1 MSAQANARQHGFIAV
16 EVLFGLIVM
25 SILAGIGINQLMNR
39 MDSQNYQI
47 AADQQKQV
55 ADAAAKYLKDN
66 FATVY
71 AAAGTTTPAQI
82 TPAMLRNTNYLPA
95 GFADANAFGQ
105 TFVVLARR
113 VANNQLESI
122 VLTTGGQTIDEMGT
136 REIAENLGA
145 PGGFVPVDNTGIVQ
159 GVRGGWSLALS
170 NYGVSPG
177 TGHTASAL
185 FLQDGTLANDYL
197 YRNAIAGKPELNR
210 MNTALNMGG
219 NDVNN
224 AATINATGNVNLN
237 GTVTAGGD
245 VRAGSMYLNGNA
257 TLNGTVTA
265 GGDVRAGS
273 MYLQGNASMNGN
285 ATIGGSASVGG
296 NVAVTGD
303 TTTGSMYARGNV
315 QGVTASMSGETY
327 TTGWFRTR
335 GDTGWYSEKWGGG
348 WHMTDSD
355 WIRAYAGKN
364 VYTPG
369 QMRGNSLFS
378 EGRTYV
384 GEYLQLNGTAS
395 ENSGCNPNG
404 LVSRDGAGK
413 LLSCQSGLWK
423 PMASDVSG
431 TICGMATNWCGWE
444 GNIRCQGM
452 DPYCGVCPSGYYL
465 VHWIVQEG
473 DKNRYV
479 CAKS

>member
-1 MSAQANARQHGFIAV
+1 MSAQANVRQAGFIAV
-16 EVLFGLIVM
+16 EVLFGLIVL

-71 AAAGTTTPAQI
+71 AATGTTTPAQI

-95 GFADANAFGQ
+95 GVTDTNAFGQ

-113 VANNQLESI
+113 VGTNQLESI

-145 PGGFVPVDNTGIVQ
+145 PGGFVPVTNTGIVQ
-159 GVRGGWSLALS
+159 GVREGWSLTLS
-170 NYGVSPG
+170 NYGVNPG
-177 TGHTASAL
+177 AGHTASAL
-185 FLQDGTLANDYL
+185 FLQGGTLANDYL

-219 NDVNN
+219 NDLNN
-224 AATINATGNVNLN
+224 AANITASGTASISGDVNAGRNVNASGNVNLN

-245 VRAGSMYLNGNA
+245 L
-257 TLNGTVTA
+257 
-265 GGDVRAGS
+265 RAGS

-285 ATIGGSASVGG
+285 ATVGGS
-296 NVAVTGD
+296 VAVTGD
-303 TTTGSMYARGNV
+303 VTTGSMYARGNV

-384 GEYLQLNGTAS
+384 GEYLQLNGTAN
-395 ENSGCNPNG
+395 EKDGCNPNG

-413 LLSCQSGLWK
+413 LLSCQNGLWK

-431 TICGMATNWCGWE
+431 TICGMATNYCGWD

>member
-1 MSAQANARQHGFIAV
+1 MNTSLSKASQRGFIALDM
-16 EVLFGLIVM
+16 LFALIV
-25 SILAGIGINQLMNR
+25 LAAVMTGAAVLVANQ
-39 MDSQNYQI
+39 MDSQNYRI

-82 TPAMLRNTNYLPA
+82 TPAMLRNTKYLPT
-95 GFADANAFGQ
+95 GFSDTNAFGQ

-113 VANNQLESI
+113 VATNQLESI
-122 VLTTGGQTIDEMGT
+122 VLTTGGQAIDEMGT

-145 PGGFVPVDNTGIVQ
+145 PGGYVPMANTGIIQ
-159 GVRGGWSLALS
+159 GVRGGWSLTLS
-170 NYGVSPG
+170 NYGVNPG
-177 TGHTASAL
+177 AGHTASAL

-219 NDVNN
+219 NDLNN
-224 AATINATGNVNLN
+224 AANITASGTANITGDVNAGRNVKASGNVNLN

-245 VRAGSMYLNGNA
+245 L
-257 TLNGTVTA
+257 
-265 GGDVRAGS
+265 RAGS
-273 MYLQGNASMNGN
+273 MYLQGSASMNGN
-285 ATIGGSASVGG
+285 ATVGGS
-296 NVAVTGD
+296 VAVTGD
-303 TTTGSMYARGNV
+303 VTTGSMYARGNV

-395 ENSGCNPNG
+395 ENAGCGSNG
-404 LVSRDGAGK
+404 MVSRTAEGL
-413 LLSCQSGLWK
+413 LLSCQSGVWRRTGGGS
-423 PMASDVSG
+423 PTCTAYTINGYDSNDVTTYSCPAGYTKTGWDTAGQKQRWSSTPGIAIGDNDYG
-431 TICGMATNWCGWE
+431 TIFCC
-444 GNIRCQGM
+444 
-452 DPYCGVCPSGYYL
+452 
-465 VHWIVQEG
+465 
-473 DKNRYV
+473 KF
-479 CAKS
+479 

>member
-1 MSAQANARQHGFIAV
+1 MSVQENGKQAGFIAV
-16 EVLFGLIVM
+16 EVLFGLIVL
-25 SILAGIGINQLMNR
+25 SILAGIGINQMMNR

-95 GFADANAFGQ
+95 GFTDANAFGQ

-113 VANNQLESI
+113 VATNQLESI
-122 VLTTGGQTIDEMGT
+122 VLTTGGQVIDEMGT

-145 PGGFVPVDNTGIVQ
+145 PGGFVPVANTGIIQ
-159 GVRGGWSLALS
+159 GVRGGWSLTLS

-177 TGHTASAL
+177 AGHTASAL

-197 YRNAIAGKPELNR
+197 YRNAVAGKPELNR

-219 NDVNN
+219 NDINN

-237 GTVTAGGD
+237 GTVNAGGD
-245 VRAGSMYLNGNA
+245 VHAGSIYLNGNA
-257 TLNGTVTA
+257 TLNGTVNA

-273 MYLQGNASMNGN
+273 LYLQGNATMNGT
-285 ATIGGSASVGG
+285 ATVGG
-296 NVAVTGD
+296 NVAVSGD

-327 TTGWFRTR
+327 TEGWFRTR

-355 WIRAYAGKN
+355 WVRAYAGKN
-364 VYTPG
+364 VYTSG

-378 EGRTYV
+378 DGRTYV
-384 GEYLQLNGTAS
+384 GEYIQLIGSAT
-395 ENSGCNPNG
+395 ENAGCATNG
-404 LVSRDGAGK
+404 LVSRDGGGA

-423 PMASDVSG
+423 RQAGKTPTCHAYTIPGYSTNDVTTYACPVG
-431 TICGMATNWCGWE
+431 TKVGWDTGGSRQRWATTP
-444 GNIRCQGM
+444 NIAIGENDYATIFC
-452 DPYCGVCPSGYYL
+452 C
-465 VHWIVQEG
+465 EF
-473 DKNRYV
+473 
-479 CAKS
+479 

>member
-1 MSAQANARQHGFIAV
+1 MNTSRSNASQRGFIALDM
-16 EVLFGLIVM
+16 LFGLIV
-25 SILAGIGINQLMNR
+25 LAAVMTGGAVMWANQL
-39 MDSQNYQI
+39 DSQNYQI

-55 ADAAAKYLKDN
+55 ADAAARYLKDN

-82 TPAMLRNTNYLPA
+82 TPAMLRNTHYLPD
-95 GFADANAFGQ
+95 GFTDTNAFGQ

-122 VLTTGGQTIDEMGT
+122 VLTTGGQALDEMGT

-145 PGGFVPVDNTGIVQ
+145 PGGFVPVANTGIIQ

-170 NYGVSPG
+170 NYGVNPG
-177 TGHTASAL
+177 AGHTASAL

-210 MNTALNMGG
+210 MNTTLNMGG
-219 NDVNN
+219 NDLSN
-224 AATINATGNVNLN
+224 AANITASGTASISGDVNAGGNVNASINVNLN
-237 GTVTAGGD
+237 GNVNAGGD
-245 VRAGSMYLNGNA
+245 LRGGSLYL
-257 TLNGTVTA
+257 
-265 GGDVRAGS
+265 R
-273 MYLQGNASMNGN
+273 GNASMN
-285 ATIGGSASVGG
+285 GSASVGG
-296 NVAVTGD
+296 NVAVNGD
-303 TTTGSMYARGNV
+303 ISTGSMYARGNV
-315 QGVTASMSGETY
+315 QGATASMSGETY

-348 WHMTDSD
+348 WHMTDSS

-384 GEYLQLNGTAS
+384 GEYLQLIGTA
-395 ENSGCNPNG
+395 NAGWGCDQDG
-404 LVSRDGAGK
+404 LVSRNSEGLLLCRNGMWRRDGGGAPTCAAYTINGYDSNDATTWSCPAGYTK
-413 LLSCQSGLWK
+413 TGWDTGGQKQRGASTPGLVVGQN
-423 PMASDVSG
+423 DY
-431 TICGMATNWCGWE
+431 ATVFC
-444 GNIRCQGM
+444 C
-452 DPYCGVCPSGYYL
+452 
-465 VHWIVQEG
+465 
-473 DKNRYV
+473 KF
-479 CAKS
+479 

>member
-1 MSAQANARQHGFIAV
+1 MSAQANVRQAGFIAV
-16 EVLFGLIVM
+16 EVLFGLIVL

-71 AAAGTTTPAQI
+71 AAASTTTPAQI

-95 GFADANAFGQ
+95 GFTDTNAFGQ

-113 VANNQLESI
+113 VGTNQLESI

-145 PGGFVPVDNTGIVQ
+145 PGGFVPVTNTGIVQ
-159 GVRGGWSLALS
+159 GVRGGWSLTLS
-170 NYGVSPG
+170 NYGVNPG
-177 TGHTASAL
+177 AGHTASAL

-219 NDVNN
+219 NDLNN
-224 AATINATGNVNLN
+224 AANITASGTASISGDVNAGRNVNASGNVNLN
-237 GTVTAGGD
+237 GTVTARGD
-245 VRAGSMYLNGNA
+245 LRAGSMYL
-257 TLNGTVTA
+257 L
-265 GGDVRAGS
+265 
-273 MYLQGNASMNGN
+273 GNASMNGN
-285 ATIGGSASVGG
+285 ATVGGS
-296 NVAVTGD
+296 VAVTGD
-303 TTTGSMYARGNV
+303 VTTGSMYARGNV

-384 GEYLQLNGTAS
+384 GEYLQLNGTAN
-395 ENSGCNPNG
+395 EKDGCNPNG

-413 LLSCQSGLWK
+413 LLSCQNGLWK

-431 TICGMATNWCGWE
+431 TICGMATNYCGWD

>member
-1 MSAQANARQHGFIAV
+1 MNTSYSRTSQRGFIA
-16 EVLFGLIVM
+16 LDMIIGLIV
-25 SILAGIGINQLMNR
+25 LAAVMTGAAVYLANQ
-39 MDSQNYQI
+39 MDSQNYRI

-55 ADAAAKYLKDN
+55 ADAAARYLKDN

-71 AAAGTTTPAQI
+71 AAASPTTPAQI

-95 GFADANAFGQ
+95 GFTDTNAFGQ

-122 VLTTGGQTIDEMGT
+122 VLTTGGQTLDEMGT

-145 PGGFVPVDNTGIVQ
+145 PGGFVPETNTGIVQ

-170 NYGVSPG
+170 NYGVNPG
-177 TGHTASAL
+177 AGHTASAL

-224 AATINATGNVNLN
+224 AANINASANANISGDVNTGGNVNASGNVNLN

-245 VRAGSMYLNGNA
+245 LRAGSMQL
-257 TLNGTVTA
+257 
-265 GGDVRAGS
+265 R
-273 MYLQGNASMNGN
+273 GNASMNGS
-285 ATIGGSASVGG
+285 ATVGG
-296 NVAVTGD
+296 NVAVSGD
-303 TTTGSMYARGNV
+303 VTTGSMYARGNV
-315 QGVTASMSGETY
+315 QGVTASMAGETY

-348 WHMTDSD
+348 WHMTDSA

-384 GEYLQLNGTAS
+384 GEYLQLMGTAT
-395 ENSGCNPNG
+395 ENSGCSPNG
-404 LVSRDGAGK
+404 LLSQDGAGK
-413 LLSCQSGLWK
+413 TLSCQNGLWK
-423 PMASDVSG
+423 YTASEVSG
-431 TICGMATNWCGWE
+431 AICGMATNWCGWE
-444 GNIRCQGM
+444 DNVRCQGL
-452 DPYCGVCPSGYYL
+452 DPYCGVCPAGYRRIHWL
-465 VHWIVQEG
+465 VEEG
-473 DKNRYV
+473 DGNRFF
-479 CAKS
+479 CAKL

>member
-1 MSAQANARQHGFIAV
+1 MNTSRRYAAQRGFIALDM
-16 EVLFGLIVM
+16 LFGLIV
-25 SILAGIGINQLMNR
+25 LAAVMTGAAVMIANQ

-82 TPAMLRNTNYLPA
+82 TPAMLRNTNYLPV
-95 GFADANAFGQ
+95 GFTDANAFGQ

-113 VANNQLESI
+113 VATNQLESI

-145 PGGFVPVDNTGIVQ
+145 PGGFVPVANTGIVQ

-170 NYGVSPG
+170 NYGINPG
-177 TGHTASAL
+177 AGHTASAL

-219 NDVNN
+219 NDLNN
-224 AATINATGNVNLN
+224 AANITASGTASISGDVNAGRNVNATGNVNLN

-245 VRAGSMYLNGNA
+245 L
-257 TLNGTVTA
+257 
-265 GGDVRAGS
+265 RAGS
-273 MYLQGNASMNGN
+273 MYLQGNASMNGS
-285 ATIGGSASVGG
+285 ATVGG

-355 WIRAYAGKN
+355 WVRAYAGKS
-364 VYTPG
+364 VYTSG

-378 EGRTYV
+378 DGRTYV
-384 GEYLQLNGTAS
+384 GEYIQLIGSAN
-395 ENSGCNPNG
+395 ENWGCSPNG
-404 LVSRDGAGK
+404 LVSRDSAGA
-413 LLSCQSGLWK
+413 LLSCESGLWRRPK
-423 PMASDVSG
+423 AKTPTCTAYTIPGYDPNDVTTRACPVGTKVGWDTGGSGQRWASTPNIAIGQNDYA
-431 TICGMATNWCGWE
+431 TIFCCE
-444 GNIRCQGM
+444 F
-452 DPYCGVCPSGYYL
+452 
-465 VHWIVQEG
+465 
-473 DKNRYV
+473 
-479 CAKS
+479 

>member
-1 MSAQANARQHGFIAV
+1 MSAQPNARQAGFIAV
-16 EVLFGLIVM
+16 EVLFGLIVL
-25 SILAGIGINQLMNR
+25 SILAGIGINQVMTR

-47 AADQQKQV
+47 AADQQQQV

-66 FATVY
+66 FTTVY
-71 AAAGTTTPAQI
+71 ASAGTTTPAQI

-145 PGGFVPVDNTGIVQ
+145 PGGFVPVANTGIIQ

-170 NYGVSPG
+170 NYGVNPG
-177 TGHTASAL
+177 AGHTASAL

-219 NDVNN
+219 NNLNN
-224 AATINATGNVNLN
+224 AANITASGTASITGDVNTGGNVNASGNVNLN

-245 VRAGSMYLNGNA
+245 L
-257 TLNGTVTA
+257 
-265 GGDVRAGS
+265 RAGS

-285 ATIGGSASVGG
+285 ASVGG
-296 NVAVTGD
+296 NAAVTGD
-303 TTTGSMYARGNV
+303 ITTGSMYARGNV

-384 GEYLQLNGTAS
+384 GEYLQLIGTAS
-395 ENSGCNPNG
+395 ENAGCSPNG
-404 LVSRDGAGK
+404 LVSRTGDGL
-413 LLSCQSGLWK
+413 LLSCQSGAWK
-423 PMASDVSG
+423 RQAADTHWGGTFFAASWASG
-431 TICGMATNWCGWE
+431 GCGTANPYTGACSCPAGFQRYNQFSIQVG
-444 GNIRCQGM
+444 GCQPCISYGCYK
-452 DPYCGVCPSGYYL
+452 P
-465 VHWIVQEG
+465 
-473 DKNRYV
+473 
-479 CAKS
+479 

>member
-1 MSAQANARQHGFIAV
+1 MNTSFSKASQRGFIALDM
-16 EVLFGLIVM
+16 LFGLIV
-25 SILAGIGINQLMNR
+25 LAAVMTGAAVMIANQ

-95 GFADANAFGQ
+95 GFTDANAFGQ

-113 VANNQLESI
+113 VATNQLESI
-122 VLTTGGQTIDEMGT
+122 VLTTGGQVIDEIGT

-145 PGGFVPVDNTGIVQ
+145 PGGFVPVANTGIVQ

-170 NYGVSPG
+170 NYGVNPG
-177 TGHTASAL
+177 AGHTASAL

-219 NDVNN
+219 NDLNN
-224 AATINATGNVNLN
+224 AANITASGTASISGDVNAGRNVNATGNVNLN

-245 VRAGSMYLNGNA
+245 LRAGSL
-257 TLNGTVTA
+257 
-265 GGDVRAGS
+265 
-273 MYLQGNASMNGN
+273 YLQGNATMNGT
-285 ATIGGSASVGG
+285 ATVGG
-296 NVAVTGD
+296 NVAVSGD

-355 WIRAYAGKN
+355 WVRAYAGKS
-364 VYTPG
+364 VYTSG

-378 EGRTYV
+378 DGRTYV
-384 GEYLQLNGTAS
+384 GEYIQLIGSAT
-395 ENSGCNPNG
+395 ENAGCATNG
-404 LVSRDGAGK
+404 LVSRDGGGA

-423 PMASDVSG
+423 RQSSKTPTCHAYTIPGYDPNDVTTYACPVGTKVGWDTAGSGQRWASTPNIAIGHNDYA
-431 TICGMATNWCGWE
+431 TIFCCE
-444 GNIRCQGM
+444 F
-452 DPYCGVCPSGYYL
+452 
-465 VHWIVQEG
+465 
-473 DKNRYV
+473 
-479 CAKS
+479 

>member
-1 MSAQANARQHGFIAV
+1 MSAQANVRQAGFITV
-16 EVLFGLIVM
+16 EVLFGLIVL

-95 GFADANAFGQ
+95 GFTDTNAFGQ

-113 VANNQLESI
+113 VGTNQVESI

-145 PGGFVPVDNTGIVQ
+145 PGGFVPVTNTGIVQ
-159 GVRGGWSLALS
+159 GVRGGWSLTLS
-170 NYGVSPG
+170 NYGVNPG
-177 TGHTASAL
+177 AGHTASAL

-219 NDVNN
+219 NDLNN
-224 AATINATGNVNLN
+224 AANITASGTASISGDVNAGRNVNASGNVNLN

-245 VRAGSMYLNGNA
+245 L
-257 TLNGTVTA
+257 
-265 GGDVRAGS
+265 RAGS

-285 ATIGGSASVGG
+285 ATVGGS
-296 NVAVTGD
+296 VAVTGD
-303 TTTGSMYARGNV
+303 VTTGSMYARGNV

-384 GEYLQLNGTAS
+384 GEYIQLIGYAQEGAGCAS
-395 ENSGCNPNG
+395 ND
-404 LVSRDGAGK
+404 LVSRTSDNK
-413 LLSCQSGLWK
+413 PLSCRGGRWQLT
-423 PMASDVSG
+423 ASSESG

-444 GNIRCQGM
+444 GNARCQGL
-452 DPYCGVCPSGYYL
+452 DPYCGVCPAGYRRL
-465 VHWIVQEG
+465 WWKVDEG
-473 DKNRYV
+473 DGNRYF
-479 CAKS
+479 CEKL